1 MTAVQSL
8 EKSGGP
14 AANQWKP
21 YPAYK
26 PSGVEWLGDVPEG
39 WDALPMKRRFHVV
52 NGGTPSSSE
61 ESYWEDGAIAWFTP
75 EDLGRNHTKVITS
88 SRRQITREGLLN
100 CGASLTPRHSVLVS
114 TRAPIGHVAISDVES
129 CCNQGCRYFVKAR
142 DGLNP
147 DFFYYAIVA
156 SKAVL
161 QAAGKGTTFL
171 ELSGGMLGM
180 HQTPMPPPAE
190 QRAIADFLDRE
201 TGKIDRLVAKKRELI
216 EKLKEERAA
225 LISRA
230 VTRGLNPDAQ
240 LKPSGVEWLGDVPEG
255 WEVKRLKRI
264 LAQPLQYGANESAE
278 IDDPTLP
285 RFVRITDVHEDGTL
299 RDDTFRSLPIHVAE
313 PYLLEDGDLLFARSG
328 ATSGKTFL
336 YRESWGVCAYA
347 GYLIRARIDQHK
359 AVPSFV
365 KYFTLSVNYWQ
376 WLSAIYIQATIQ
388 NVSAEKYADL
398 QVPIP
403 PLPEQRAI
411 ADFLDRETGK
421 IDRLAAKVDEAI
433 GRLQEY
439 RAALITAAV
448 TGKIDVRSEASGAA
462 LEYPAAQSTWLK
474 AAEKGAPYG
483 AKNAGKKN
491 TDGHGHRRTGQ
502 QQVRVRVRPC
512 SHGKTT

>member
-190 QRAIADFLDRE
+190 QRAIAE
-201 TGKIDRLVAKKRELI
+201 
-216 EKLKEERAA
+216 
-225 LISRA
+225 
-230 VTRGLNPDAQ
+230 
-240 LKPSGVEWLGDVPEG
+240 
-255 WEVKRLKRI
+255 
-264 LAQPLQYGANESAE
+264 
-278 IDDPTLP
+278 
-285 RFVRITDVHEDGTL
+285 
-299 RDDTFRSLPIHVAE
+299 
-313 PYLLEDGDLLFARSG
+313 
-328 ATSGKTFL
+328 
-336 YRESWGVCAYA
+336 
-347 GYLIRARIDQHK
+347 
-359 AVPSFV
+359 
-365 KYFTLSVNYWQ
+365 
-376 WLSAIYIQATIQ
+376 
-388 NVSAEKYADL
+388 
-398 QVPIP
+398 
-403 PLPEQRAI
+403 
-411 ADFLDRETGK
+411 FLDRETGK
-421 IDRLAAKVDEAI
+421 IDRLAAKVEEAI

>member
-216 EKLKEERAA
+216 EKLKEERTA
-225 LISRA
+225 LICRA
-230 VTRGLNPDAQ
+230 VTRGLNPDAK

-255 WEVKRLKRI
+255 WNVKAIKWETPVLR
-264 LAQPLQYGANESAE
+264 GASPRP
-278 IDDPTLP
+278 IDDPVYFDDEGEYAWVRISDVTAAGMYLTVTEQRLSPLGNSLSVKMSPGALFLSIAGSVGKPCITKIKCCIHDGFVYFP
-285 RFVRITDVHEDGTL
+285 RFKGEPRFLYYIFASG
-299 RDDTFRSLPIHVAE
+299 E
-313 PYLLEDGDLLFARSG
+313 PYKGL
-328 ATSGKTFL
+328 GKMGTQLNLNTDTVGCILVGFPDP
-336 YRESWGVCAYA
+336 A
-347 GYLIRARIDQHK
+347 
-359 AVPSFV
+359 
-365 KYFTLSVNYWQ
+365 
-376 WLSAIYIQATIQ
+376 
-388 NVSAEKYADL
+388 
-398 QVPIP
+398 
-403 PLPEQRAI
+403 EQRAI
-411 ADFLDRETGK
+411 AEFLDRETGK

-433 GRLQEY
+433 ERLQEY

-462 LEYPAAQSTWLK
+462 MEYPAAQSTWLK